1 MAWTPPRT
9 WTIGQ
14 LVAADALN
22 TDVRDNLT
30 FLRLLVD
37 VDGKI
42 PNLSAT
48 YLADLSGANLTGVI
62 LLAANNDFT
71 SGVQNFNG
79 GAGTRLVVPVGA
91 DKWAT

>member
-1 MAWTPPRT
+1 MAWTAPRT

-14 LVAADALN
+14 LVSAEALN

-37 VDGKI
+37 ADGKL
-42 PNLSAT
+42 PALSST
-48 YLADLSGANLTGVI
+48 YLANLSGANLTDVL
-62 LLAANNDFT
+62 LLAGNNDFT
-71 SGVQNFNG
+71 AVQNFNG
-79 GAGTRLVVPVGA
+79 GAAARLVIPVGA